1 MIPSVC
7 PIDYCY
13 TISVANR
20 IESNEM
26 IKEMIKE
33 SGVKAIVFSKNKQHL
48 AEVNMG
54 DCRRPQV
61 LLCTIVD

>member
-7 PIDYCY
+7 PIDYCC

-20 IESNEM
+20 IESN
-26 IKEMIKE
+26 EMIKE